1 MIINLIYNK
10 MKRLFFVVAIM
21 MASTCVF
28 AQHAPGS
35 LTVQP
40 RIGFSGADFSNTSD
54 TKARVGMI
62 AGPEFEYTVSN
73 RFSLAFG
80 FNYSQQGAELDSKYY
95 HTATNVTYKMDYLTV
110 PIVANVYLLKG
121 LALKAGIQP
130 GYNLSAKM
138 DADGTKVDFK
148 DDAIKKFD
156 FSIPFGLSYEFYNIV
171 LDARYTIGLT
181 KIFDEKIVDLDSK
194 NVGFQIT
201 LGYKF
206 TLF

>member
-1 MIINLIYNK
+1 M
-10 MKRLFFVVAIM
+10 MKKLFLLVTIM
-21 MASTCVF
+21 MVSTCVF
-28 AQHAPGS
+28 AQHEPGS

-62 AGPEFEYTVSN
+62 VGPEFEYTVSN

-80 FNYSQQGAELDSKYY
+80 LNYCQQGAELDSKYY
-95 HTATNVTYKMDYLTV
+95 NNSADVTYKLDYLTV

-138 DADGTKVDFK
+138 DADGHKYDFN
-148 DDAIKKFD
+148 DDALKKFD
-156 FSIPFGLSYEFYNIV
+156 LSIPFGLSYEFFNIG

-181 KIFDEKIVDLDSK
+181 KIFDEKIVNLDSK
-194 NVGFQIT
+194 NVGFQVT